1 MNELEVIEQAREL
14 VPTMSRLDGDVGM
27 RLMIDSHLMTIYEFQ
42 YYLEEL
48 RKAQYA
54 LENFHERLGEL
65 KRMVKHK
72 KGSGAE

>member
-1 MNELEVIEQAREL
+1 MNELEAIKRAREL
-14 VPTMSRLDGDVGM
+14 VPTMGRLDGDIAM
-27 RLMIDSHLMTIYEFQ
+27 RLINDSHLMTIYEFQ

-65 KRMVKHK
+65 ERMIKRK
-72 KGSGAE
+72 KG

>member
-1 MNELEVIEQAREL
+1 MNELEVIERAREL
-14 VPTMSRLDGDVGM
+14 VPTMGRLDGDIAM

-65 KRMVKHK
+65 ERMVKRK
-72 KGSGAE
+72 KGSGA

>member
-1 MNELEVIEQAREL
+1 MNELEAIEQAREL
-14 VPTMSRLDGDVGM
+14 VPTMSRLDGDVAM
-27 RLMIDSHLMTIYEFQ
+27 RLIIDSHLMTIYEFQ

-54 LENFHERLGEL
+54 LENFYERLGEL
-65 KRMVKHK
+65 ERMVKRK